1 MWSPERL
8 LSPLVPQ
15 SQLRAGHG
23 AKVSLGTGWQQG
35 ETQVCPKNHSPP
47 VQPGK
52 GSISL
57 PAVRQDR
64 GWLKPQ
70 PAMHFL
76 GKGLFWQRGQAPDPG
91 MIQSGAPALP
101 ILSRGRILVCC
112 CHRLLVPGSA
122 QNAQPFPSSP
132 ASSSLRDA
140 PVVSTS
146 MLTGIP
152 LALPPL
158 HFKYHIKRISPSHA
172 TALSQHSFAPNPS
185 QPSTT
190 N

>member
-1 MWSPERL
+1 M
-8 LSPLVPQ
+8 SPLVPQ
-15 SQLRAGHG
+15 SQLGAGHG

-35 ETQVCPKNHSPP
+35 EIQVCPKNHSPP
-47 VQPGK
+47 VQPRR

-57 PAVRQDR
+57 CLQSGRTGVGSNLSLPCI
-64 GWLKPQ
+64 
-70 PAMHFL
+70 FL
-76 GKGLFWQRGQAPDPG
+76 GKGLFWQRGQAPDLG

-140 PVVSTS
+140 PVVSTC

-158 HFKYHIKRISPSHA
+158 HFKYPIKRISPSHA
-172 TALSQHSFAPNPS
+172 TALSQHSFASNPS